1 LPKFVAATVSC
12 DASLVF
18 GRICAASQ
26 ELLYRLA
33 EAAGLKDKI
42 AAMASGKHINITEDR
57 AVMHI
62 ALRAARDQ
70 SYIVDGKNVVPDVYA
85 VLDAVREFSS
95 KLRSGEWKVRRYL
108 SSSVLVILLSSRV
121 TGLHWQSHH
130 ERDFCRHWWQ
140 LFGTRVRL

>member
-1 LPKFVAATVSC
+1 LQ
-12 DASLVF
+12 D
-18 GRICAASQ
+18 
-26 ELLYRLA
+26 LLFRLA

-85 VLDAVREFSS
+85 VLDAVREFST
-95 KLRSGEWKVRRYL
+95 KLRAGDWKVTCIPRFH
-108 SSSVLVILLSSRV
+108 SLVPANPRLFCA
-121 TGLHWQSHH
+121 TGLH
-130 ERDFCRHWWQ
+130 
-140 LFGTRVRL
+140 G